1 MEGVG
6 GRGGGLKYEIRAIV
20 DFITA
25 RCDITEVGM
34 VKTHM
39 SANRFVKWF
48 LDGAAS
54 GANPFL
60 STDEINKLKQ
70 KMSSHHEVW
79 ANFCIEKTDD
89 AKGFDDCLKEKK
101 DAWVSSEFSDKP
113 RAAAAADVL
122 YRVLKGAFLDDFMY
136 MASKPN
142 LTLDE
147 FLRKDSEHEIDNL
160 RVAYIEFLDKC
171 SQTACGVISEQAVD
185 EEDVTGLDDE
195 SELKNACK
203 KRR

>member
-1 MEGVG
+1 
-6 GRGGGLKYEIRAIV
+6 
-20 DFITA
+20 
-25 RCDITEVGM
+25 M

-70 KMSSHHEVW
+70 KMFSHHEVW
-79 ANFCIEKTDD
+79 ANFCIENTDD

-122 YRVLKGAFLDDFMY
+122 YSVLKGAFLDDFMC

-147 FLRKDSEHEIDNL
+147 FLRKDSDHEIDNL
-160 RVAYIEFLDKC
+160 RVAYLEFLDKC
-171 SQTACGVISEQAVD
+171 SQTAYGVINVQPVD
-185 EEDVTGLDDE
+185 AEEHIPGDDE
-195 SELKNACK
+195 SEVRVTYK
-203 KRR
+203 KGRTSCAAKGRSSTPWVVG